1 MLVTLSAKLTVEQRD
16 AFTALADNLNVSS
29 SALLRSLVVRYIEGG
44 EAVVG
49 NLAST
54 IQANHE
60 DLTRV
65 LVLTRFL
72 AEGVDKETTDV
83 LLERTDAYLAS
94 LPSGTDIHLEG
105 RA

>member
-1 MLVTLSAKLTVEQRD
+1 MLVAVSTKITSEQRD
-16 AFTALADNLNVSS
+16 AFFAVADNMNITS
-29 SALLRSLVVRYIEGG
+29 SALLRSIIVRYIDGG
-44 EAVVG
+44 DAVVG
-49 NLAST
+49 NLAGT
-54 IQANHE
+54 IQSNHE

-94 LPSGTDIHLEG
+94 LTNGNSVQPDG
-105 RA
+105 RI